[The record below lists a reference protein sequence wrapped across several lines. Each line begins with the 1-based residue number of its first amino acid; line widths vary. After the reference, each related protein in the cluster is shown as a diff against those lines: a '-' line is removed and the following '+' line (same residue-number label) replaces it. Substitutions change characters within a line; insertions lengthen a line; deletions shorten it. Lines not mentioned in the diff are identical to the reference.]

1 MKWWDWM
8 PWSFQ
13 LTLVNISWV
22 CPFDCKEIKPINCKG
37 NQPWIFI
44 GTTDDEAEAPIL
56 WAPMWRTDSLEKT
69 LMLGKIEARGRRRLQ
84 RMRWLAGIT
93 DSMDMSLSKLQELVM
108 DREAWCAAVMGSQT
122 VEHNWATELD
132 WTTAYKHWNDRNSEW
147 DVDNG
152 THYSQLVKSEYVN
165 RPKYNMNQTVVK
177 VRTQYL
183 QAGVMQM
190 HWIGLGKASIVIPLK
205 NGALFT

>member
-1 MKWWDWM
+1 MQTILLALNLQEK
-8 PWSFQ
+8 
-13 LTLVNISWV
+13 TLES
-22 CPFDCKEIKPINCKG
+22 PLDCKEIQPVHLKG
-37 NQPWIFI
+37 DHCWIFT
-44 GTTDDEAEAPIL
+44 GRTDAEAEPPIL
-56 WAPMWRTDSLEKT
+56 WPPDAKSWLLRKDPDVEKGWRQEEKGMT
-69 LMLGKIEARGRRRLQ
+69 EDEMVGWHHWLDGPTFELTSRLV
-84 RMRWLAGIT
+84 I
-93 DSMDMSLSKLQELVM
+93 
-108 DREAWCAAVMGSQT
+108 DRDAWCAAVMGSQT